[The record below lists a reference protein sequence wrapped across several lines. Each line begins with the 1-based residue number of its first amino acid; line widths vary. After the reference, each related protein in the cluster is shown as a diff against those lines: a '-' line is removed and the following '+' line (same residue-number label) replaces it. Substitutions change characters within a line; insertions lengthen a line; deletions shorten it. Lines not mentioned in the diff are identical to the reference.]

1 MKTMDEEKIERR
13 NFFGKKTQKSSP
25 VQKCEIVRTQR
36 ANERSMELRF
46 IQVIKFV
53 EKGSQ
58 SKDMLK
64 SVLNIEDE
72 KSLLEE
78 NIAL

>member
-1 MKTMDEEKIERR
+1 M
-13 NFFGKKTQKSSP
+13 GKCWDDF
-25 VQKCEIVRTQR
+25 VQY

-46 IQVIKFV
+46 IQVIKLV

-64 SVLNIEDE
+64 SVLDIEDE
-72 KSLLEE
+72 KSLLEK
-78 NIAL
+78 NIAFVC